1 MCPICRSPTGARVLR
16 ARSQIQGSGC
26 IGIGATK
33 AGVLCTQDRSGASSS
48 RQDSWLYF
56 GRSIRPPLLSPSTIH
71 AGAKD
76 LINSWSICVRVFR
89 ARVWIW
95 VSPEIPIEIGADRQT
110 SATCLGEILRGR
122 TETIGRRP

>member
-1 MCPICRSPTGARVLR
+1 MPDLQIPDRGSCASSAEPDPRLRVYWYRSNKGGSPLHPGPQ
-16 ARSQIQGSGC
+16 RSQLVE
-26 IGIGATK
+26 
-33 AGVLCTQDRSGASSS
+33 AGQLAVF
-48 RQDSWLYF
+48 RQIDTTAM
-56 GRSIRPPLLSPSTIH
+56 LSPSTIH